1 MQRLKVVKRL
11 FPAVESG
18 EKTSTIRWRELRI
31 QPGLMIY
38 ECDTD
43 PRKAVTVFVTSCTD
57 MPLSQ
62 AAAFAGRKDEW
73 PDDVMLACMREH
85 YPEIKLTDIVQ
96 VVDPKQTRKKAAYGS
111 L

>member
-1 MQRLKVVKRL
+1 MQTLKVVKRL
-11 FPAVESG
+11 FPEVESG

-57 MPLSQ
+57 IAVL
-62 AAAFAGRKDEW
+62 AGGMSVGRRDEW
-73 PDDVMLACMREH
+73 PNGVRLAGMREH
-85 YPEIKLTDIVQ
+85 HPEIELIDIVQ
-96 VVDPKQTRKKAAYGS
+96 VVEHLTPKQT
-111 L
+111 

>member
-1 MQRLKVVKRL
+1 MQTLKVVKRL
-11 FPAVESG
+11 FPEVESG

-57 MPLSQ
+57 MPFSQ
-62 AAAFAGRKDEW
+62 AAAFVGRNDEW
-73 PDDVMLACMREH
+73 PDDVMLAGMREH
-85 YPEIKLTDIVQ
+85 S
-96 VVDPKQTRKKAAYGS
+96 RKS
-111 L
+111 S